1 MYFLTHLLEG
11 ILLGILLTFIF
22 RDTRLIFAC
31 AFGSVLP
38 DLIDKPVGIM
48 LFYQSI
54 GYGRI
59 YCHTLLFT
67 VLIFFIGVIVYSRY
81 KSTGIVIIA
90 LATGILTHQL
100 LDAMWLEPV
109 IWFWPALGQFTG
121 RLRPD
126 FFWNAYKGEITN
138 PTEWLAGAVIL
149 IFVIMYVI
157 PQYRERF
164 FSFSIEK
171 RGRRQSL
178 LFVLLIIAVSALV
191 LVVGI
196 YIE

>member
-1 MYFLTHLLEG
+1 ML
-11 ILLGILLTFIF
+11 
-22 RDTRLIFAC
+22 AC

-48 LFYQSI
+48 LFYQTS

-67 VLIFFIGVIVYSRY
+67 VLVFFFGIIVYSRY
-81 KSTGIVIIA
+81 KSTGIVIVA
-90 LATGILTHQL
+90 LATGIITHQL

-109 IWFWPALGQFTG
+109 NWFWPALGHFTG

-126 FFWNAYKGEITN
+126 FFWNTFRGEITN
-138 PTEWLAGAVIL
+138 PTEWLAGGIIL
-149 IFVIMYVI
+149 VFIIIYFI

-164 FSFSIEK
+164 FSVSIEK
-171 RGRRQSL
+171 GGRWQSL
-178 LFVLLIIAVSALV
+178 PFVLLIIAVSALV
-191 LVVGI
+191 LLVGI
-196 YIE
+196 YYE